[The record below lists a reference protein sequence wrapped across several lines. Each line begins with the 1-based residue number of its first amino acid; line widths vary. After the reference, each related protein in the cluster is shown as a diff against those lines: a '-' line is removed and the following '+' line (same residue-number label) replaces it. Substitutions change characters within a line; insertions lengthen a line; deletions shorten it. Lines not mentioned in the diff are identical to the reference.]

1 MAMAL
6 CLALS
11 LAEAEASSR
20 EDLLSALAVERSQL
34 APVKDPATGELSLP
48 PMVSAPADKNSAVEA
63 AAKMAAKTGDKELI
77 RALLLYQFAYRGTD
91 NATPAK
97 ALGKVFLE
105 QANAFLE
112 VYKSLDTV
120 MQIKLITYLEFGY
133 KAVTHGKNKSIR
145 KYKTTQKKL
154 DALSASMM
162 NAGR

>member
-1 MAMAL
+1 MAL
-6 CLALS
+6 CWALS
-11 LAEAEASSR
+11 PAGAEASSR
-20 EDLLSALAVERSQL
+20 EELLSAIAVERSQL
-34 APVKDPATGELSLP
+34 APVRNPETGDLSLP
-48 PMVSAPADKNSAVEA
+48 PVVSAPADQNAAVEA
-63 AAKMAAKTGDKELI
+63 AAKMAANTGDKELI

-97 ALGKVFLE
+97 ALGLVFLE
-105 QANAFLE
+105 QPSAFLE

-120 MQIKLITYLEFGY
+120 MQVKLITYLEFGY

-145 KYKTTQKKL
+145 KYKITQKKL